1 MMIRSNLKLVKILQV
16 LVISGL
22 LFCGF
27 TDRASAAP
35 AVIRKIDIQKD
46 PLSVKIFLNRN
57 ISVKVIRVGK
67 NEILI
72 ALTNVALGKGF
83 KINEQEKSLVQ
94 KVAVEKMQG
103 NVIAV
108 LLTGHHPY
116 EYMQSGFNKAD
127 SSFVLTLEKNEG
139 KKKTEDIVP
148 EKTKAPLLPEEK
160 ESPGNEAIKSDKDP
174 LGVNKTGPETVSKKV
189 SAPKEEEDDPESPKI
204 KETEKSAKELE
215 PKKPDKIPVPPVYVP
230 PKRGQS
236 GNKGDI
242 SDLVRV
248 MDGAGCDSNLIADS
262 LLLLKKDLY
271 QEAFES
277 LDQYIVQGNSTC
289 LEKAYFL
296 KAYAFLQT
304 VKKDD
309 FAQLL
314 KVERMYQDAL
324 VSYPKSP
331 YVPYAYTAIGIIQKQ
346 MNNIAAA
353 EGYFNIVKRDYLDY
367 SGLPEVIYHLADIY
381 EKKGFLDKALT
392 YFKQVFED
400 TVENSYIP
408 DAGIGYG
415 RALYE
420 KRQYLESLSV
430 LNYVVASNPDK
441 VYKTHELL
449 LVMGNANFEIGQ
461 SSAAREILTRL
472 WNLFPDLKDPDIILS
487 KIGDTYGMDNNGE
500 KAVKIYELV
509 RQKYPDTEGY
519 IASSI
524 GIARYVK
531 SDQEKIDIYEMIK
544 KKFPENSYSRI
555 AMMRLAEIYQANGD
569 YSKCIKEI
577 ENLLLVH
584 PRGLRYEAIKLMQK
598 AYEAM
603 FRKQLKSNEFT
614 QVLNRYE
621 LEHPR
626 IDRMGSRE
634 IALTVGLSYLN
645 AKLYDES
652 FNHLIG
658 AYKQY
663 DRSSRPPELL
673 FGLGVAMDES
683 GRDDDALKLLNAFSD
698 QFPKNE
704 NRIETLIRTG
714 NIYLEKKEFQMSS
727 DRFKEAH
734 KISKNHLERGKIL
747 LSHSSVYE
755 KKGDMKMVSDLLEEA
770 VKEIALASGE
780 NYELLTETYKELGQ
794 SYIALKNYVRAADSY
809 QKALSL
815 SNNDQEKANL
825 GFLLGDAYQKGNILL
840 KAKEAFEQVVASYD
854 SVWARLAQQRLN
866 TLELAE
872 TVQNS

>member
-1 MMIRSNLKLVKILQV
+1 MIRSSLKAVKILQV

-22 LFCGF
+22 LFCVCP
-27 TDRASAAP
+27 DKVSAVP
-35 AVIRKIDIQKD
+35 AMIHKIDIQKD

-57 ISVKVIRVGK
+57 ISVKVIQVGK
-67 NEILI
+67 KEILI
-72 ALTNVALGKGF
+72 ALTNVVLGKGF
-83 KINEQEKSLVQ
+83 KINEQDNALVQ

-108 LLTGHHPY
+108 LLTGHRPY

-127 SSFVLTLEKNEG
+127 SSFVLTLEKNGE
-139 KKKTEDIVP
+139 KKKTEDIP
-148 EKTKAPLLPEEK
+148 LQKSNTPLLPKDEASS
-160 ESPGNEAIKSDKDP
+160 ESKAVQSDKDRDIYS
-174 LGVNKTGPETVSKKV
+174 GPEMGLKK
-189 SAPKEEEDDPESPKI
+189 EEDDTDASKN
-204 KETEKSAKELE
+204 KEAEKAVKAVVS
-215 PKKPDKIPVPPVYVP
+215 KKPDKIAVPPVYVP
-230 PKRGQS
+230 PKREQS

-242 SDLVRV
+242 SDLIRV
-248 MDGAGCDSNLIADS
+248 MTGAGCDSNLIADA
-262 LLLLKKDLY
+262 LLLMKGERY
-271 QEAFES
+271 QDAFDS
-277 LDQYIVQGNSTC
+277 LDQYIAQGNPTC

-296 KAYAFLQT
+296 KAYAFSQT

-314 KVERMYQDAL
+314 KAERMYQDAL
-324 VSYPKSP
+324 VSYPKSS
-331 YVPYAYTAIGIIQKQ
+331 YVPYAYSAIGIIQKL
-346 MNNIAAA
+346 MNNDAAS
-353 EGYFNIVKRDYLDY
+353 EGYFNIVKQDYLDY
-367 SGLPEVIYHLADIY
+367 SGLPEVIYHLADLY

-400 TVENSYIP
+400 PVENSYIP

-420 KRQYLESLSV
+420 KRQYLNSLSV
-430 LNYVVASNPDK
+430 LNYVVASTPDK
-441 VYKTHELL
+441 VYTTHELL
-449 LVMGNANFEIGQ
+449 LIMGNANFEIGQ
-461 SSAAREILTRL
+461 TETAREILTRL
-472 WNLFPDLKDPDIILS
+472 LNLYPDIKDPDIILS
-487 KIGDTYGMDNNGE
+487 KIGDTYGMDNKGE

-509 RQKYPDTEGY
+509 REKYPDTEGY

-524 GIARYVK
+524 GLARYMK

-544 KKFPENSYSRI
+544 KKFPENSYSRV
-555 AMMRLAEIYQANGD
+555 AMMRLAEIYQTSGD
-569 YSKCIKEI
+569 YARCIKEI
-577 ENLLLVH
+577 ENLLLAH
-584 PRGLRYEAIKLMQK
+584 PRGLRYEAVKLMQK

-603 FRKQLKSNEFT
+603 FQKQLKSNEFT

-634 IALTVGLSYLN
+634 IALSVGLSYLK

-652 FNHLIG
+652 FNHLIS

-663 DRSSRPPELL
+663 DRASRPPELL

-683 GRDDDALKLLNAFSD
+683 GRDDDAIKLLNAFSN

-704 NRIETLIRTG
+704 NRIETLIRAG
-714 NIYLEKKEFQMSS
+714 HIYLEKKDYQTSS
-727 DRFKEAH
+727 DKFKEAH
-734 KISKNHLERGKIL
+734 KISKNHIEKGTIL

-755 KKGDMKMVSDLLEEA
+755 KKGDMKTASDLREEA

-780 NYELLTETYKELGQ
+780 NYELLTEAYKQLGQ
-794 SYIALKNYVRAADSY
+794 SYIALKNYVKAADSY
-809 QKALSL
+809 QKALNL

-825 GFLLGDAYQKGNILL
+825 GFLLGDAYQKGNIIL

>member
-1 MMIRSNLKLVKILQV
+1 MKSTGKVKVKNMIPSNLKLVKFFQV

-22 LFCGF
+22 LFYVSPEKVSA
-27 TDRASAAP
+27 ASAE
-35 AVIRKIDIQKD
+35 ILKIEIQKD
-46 PLSVKIFLNRN
+46 PLSVKIFLSRN
-57 ISVKVIRVGK
+57 IPVKVIQVEK
-67 NEILI
+67 KELLI
-72 ALTNVALGKGF
+72 ALTNVTLGKGF
-83 KINEQEKSLVQ
+83 AIKEQEKSLVK

-103 NVIAV
+103 NVIAI
-108 LLTGHHPY
+108 LLTGHQPY
-116 EYMQSGFNKAD
+116 EYLQSGFNKAD
-127 SSFVLTLEKNEG
+127 SSFVLTLEKNVE
-139 KKKTEDIVP
+139 KKKTEI
-148 EKTKAPLLPEEK
+148 
-160 ESPGNEAIKSDKDP
+160 S
-174 LGVNKTGPETVSKKV
+174 ETVLKKIP
-189 SAPKEEEDDPESPKI
+189 APKEGEDDSETPKIREAAKPANEPES
-204 KETEKSAKELE
+204 
-215 PKKPDKIPVPPVYVP
+215 KKPDKIAAPSVYVP
-230 PKRGQS
+230 PKRVQG
-236 GNKGDI
+236 GNRGDI
-242 SDLVRV
+242 SDLVRTI
-248 MDGAGCDSNLIADS
+248 DGSGCDSNLIADS

-271 QEAFES
+271 QEAFDS
-277 LDQYIVQGNSTC
+277 LDQYIVQANSTC
-289 LEKAYFL
+289 LEKAFFL

-314 KVERMYQDAL
+314 KAERVFQDAL

-346 MNNIAAA
+346 MNNAAAA
-353 EGYFNIVKRDYLDY
+353 EGYFNIVKRDYPDY

-415 RALYE
+415 RTLFE
-420 KRQYLESLSV
+420 KRQYLDSLSV
-430 LNYVVASNPDK
+430 LNYVVESNPKK
-441 VYKTHELL
+441 VYATHELL
-449 LVMGNANFEIGQ
+449 LIMGDANFEIGQ
-461 SSAAREILTRL
+461 SRSAREILTRL
-472 WNLFPDLKDPDIILS
+472 LNLFPEIKDPDIILS

-500 KAVKIYELV
+500 KAIKIYELV

-524 GIARYVK
+524 GIARYMK
-531 SDQEKIDIYEMIK
+531 SDKEKIDIYEMIK

-555 AMMRLAEIYQANGD
+555 AMMRLAEIYQTNGD
-569 YSKCIKEI
+569 YGKCIKEI
-577 ENLLLVH
+577 ENLLSVH

-603 FRKQLKSNEFT
+603 FQKQLKSNEFT

-621 LEHPR
+621 LEYPR

-634 IALTVGLSYLN
+634 IAMSVGLSYLK
-645 AKLYDES
+645 AELYDES
-652 FNHLIG
+652 FNQLIS

-683 GRDDDALKLLNAFSD
+683 GRDDDALKLLNAFSS
-698 QFPKNE
+698 QFPKSE
-704 NRIETLIRTG
+704 NRAEALIRAG
-714 NIYLEKKEFQMSS
+714 NIYLEKKNYQMSS
-727 DRFKEAH
+727 DKFEEAV
-734 KISKNHLERGKIL
+734 KITKNHLEKGKIL
-747 LSHSSVYE
+747 ITHSTVYE
-755 KKGDMKMVSDLLEEA
+755 KKGDMKTASDLREEA

-780 NYELLTETYKELGQ
+780 NYEVLTEAYKELGQ
-794 SYIALKNYVRAADSY
+794 SYIAIKNYIKAADSY

-815 SNNDQEKANL
+815 SKNDQEKANL
-825 GFLLGDAYQKGNILL
+825 GFLLGDAYQKGNIIP
-840 KAKEAFEQVVASYD
+840 KAREAFKQVVASYD

>member
-1 MMIRSNLKLVKILQV
+1 MMRSNLKMVKILQI

-22 LFCGF
+22 LFSAF
-27 TDRASAAP
+27 PDKVWAAP
-35 AVIRKIDIQKD
+35 AVIRNIDIQKD
-46 PLSVKIFLNRN
+46 PLSVKIFLNRD
-57 ISVKVIRVGK
+57 IAVKVVRVGK
-67 NEILI
+67 KEVLI
-72 ALTNVALGKGF
+72 ALTNATLGKGF
-83 KINEQEKSLVQ
+83 KIKEQEKSLVQ

-116 EYMQSGFNKAD
+116 EHMQSGFNKAD
-127 SSFVLTLEKNEG
+127 SSFVLTLEKKGE
-139 KKKTEDIVP
+139 KKKTGDTVS
-148 EKTKAPLLPEEK
+148 EKKEAAPPLPEEQESLEFTK
-160 ESPGNEAIKSDKDP
+160 PGQESPKGTDA
-174 LGVNKTGPETVSKKV
+174 GPESELKKIPG
-189 SAPKEEEDDPESPKI
+189 PKEEEEDAEAA
-204 KETEKSAKELE
+204 KSNEAGKLVKDLEL
-215 PKKPDKIPVPPVYVP
+215 KKPEKIPVPPVYVP
-230 PKRGQS
+230 PKREQS

-242 SDLVRV
+242 SDLLKI
-248 MDGAGCDSNLIADS
+248 MSGTGCDSDLISNS
-262 LLLLKKDLY
+262 LLLLKKELY
-271 QEAFES
+271 QEAFDS
-277 LDQYIVQGNSTC
+277 LDQYIIQGNATC
-289 LEKAYFL
+289 LEKAHFL
-296 KAYAFLQT
+296 KAHAFLQT

-314 KVERMYQDAL
+314 KAERMYQDAL

-331 YVPYAYTAIGIIQKQ
+331 YVPYAYSAIGIIQKQ

-392 YFKQVFED
+392 YYKQVFED
-400 TVENSYIP
+400 TIENSHIP

-420 KRQYLESLSV
+420 KRQYLDSLSV
-430 LNYVVASNPDK
+430 LNYVVESNPDK

-449 LVMGNANFEIGQ
+449 QIMGNANFEIGQ
-461 SSAAREILTRL
+461 SKAARDILTRL
-472 WNLFPDLKDPDIILS
+472 LNLFPDLKDPDIILS
-487 KIGDTYGMDNNGE
+487 KIGDTYGMDNNDE

-524 GIARYVK
+524 GIARHVK

-544 KKFPENSYSRI
+544 KKFPENTYSRI

-569 YSKCIKEI
+569 YGRCIKEI
-577 ENLLLVH
+577 ESLLLAH

-603 FRKQLKSNEFT
+603 FQKQLKSNEFT

-626 IDRMGSRE
+626 IDRMGSRK
-634 IALTVGLSYLN
+634 IALSVGLSYLD

-652 FNHLIG
+652 FNHLIS

-663 DRSSRPPELL
+663 DKSSRPPELL

-683 GRDDDALKLLNAFSD
+683 GRDEDALKILNAFSN

-704 NRIETLIRTG
+704 NRVETLIRAG
-714 NIYLEKKEFQMSS
+714 NIYLEKKEYQMSS
-727 DRFKEAH
+727 DKFKDAH
-734 KISKNHLERGKIL
+734 KISKSHLEKGKIL
-747 LSHSSVYE
+747 MMHSSVYE
-755 KKGDMKMVSDLLEEA
+755 KKGDMKTASDLREEA
-770 VKEIALASGE
+770 AKEIALASGE
-780 NYELLTETYKELGQ
+780 NYELLTEVYKELGQ
-794 SYIALKNYVRAADSY
+794 SYSALKNYVRAADAY
-809 QKALSL
+809 QKALAL

-840 KAKEAFEQVVASYD
+840 KAKEAFKQVVASYD

>member
-1 MMIRSNLKLVKILQV
+1 MIRSNLKLVKILQI
-16 LVISGL
+16 LVVSGL
-22 LFCGF
+22 LFSVF
-27 TDRASAAP
+27 LDKVWAAP
-35 AVIRKIDIQKD
+35 AVIRNIDIQKD
-46 PLSVKIFLNRN
+46 PLSVKIFLNRD
-57 ISVKVIRVGK
+57 IAVKVIRVGK
-67 NEILI
+67 KEVLI
-72 ALTNVALGKGF
+72 ALTNATLGKGF
-83 KINEQEKSLVQ
+83 KIKEQEKSLVQ

-127 SSFVLTLEKNEG
+127 SSFVLTLEKKGE
-139 KKKTEDIVP
+139 KKKTEDGISEKKEIPPLSEEQDSP
-148 EKTKAPLLPEEK
+148 ESIKPGK
-160 ESPGNEAIKSDKDP
+160 ES
-174 LGVNKTGPETVSKKV
+174 LKTTISGLETDSKKMPG
-189 SAPKEEEDDPESPKI
+189 PKEEEDEAEPLKSNEAGKLAKDLELRRPEKI
-204 KETEKSAKELE
+204 QA
-215 PKKPDKIPVPPVYVP
+215 PPVYVP
-230 PKRGQS
+230 PKREQS

-242 SDLVRV
+242 SDLLRGI
-248 MDGAGCDSNLIADS
+248 DGMGCDSDLISNA

-271 QEAFES
+271 QEAFDS
-277 LDQYIVQGNSTC
+277 LDQYIIQGNSTC
-289 LEKAYFL
+289 LEKAHFL
-296 KAYAFLQT
+296 KAYAFMQT

-314 KVERMYQDAL
+314 KAERMYQDAL

-331 YVPYAYTAIGIIQKQ
+331 YVPYAYSAIGIIQKQ

-353 EGYFNIVKRDYLDY
+353 EGYFNIVKRDYPNY
-367 SGLPEVIYHLADIY
+367 SGLPEVIYHLAEIY

-420 KRQYLESLSV
+420 KRQYLDSLSV
-430 LNYVVASNPDK
+430 LNYVVESNPDK

-449 LVMGNANFEIGQ
+449 LIMGNANFEIGQ
-461 SSAAREILTRL
+461 SKAAREILTRL
-472 WNLFPDLKDPDIILS
+472 LNLFPDLKDPDVILT

-544 KKFPENSYSRI
+544 KKFPENTYSRV

-569 YSKCIKEI
+569 YGKCIKEI
-577 ENLLLVH
+577 ENLLLAH

-603 FRKQLKSNEFT
+603 FQKQLKSNEFT

-626 IDRMGSRE
+626 IDRMGSRK
-634 IALTVGLSYLN
+634 IALSVGLSYLN

-652 FNHLIG
+652 FNHLIS

-683 GRDDDALKLLNAFSD
+683 GRDDDALKILNAFSD

-704 NRIETLIRTG
+704 NRVETLIRAG
-714 NIYLEKKEFQMSS
+714 HIYLEKKDYQTSS
-727 DRFKEAH
+727 DKFKDAH
-734 KISKNHLERGKIL
+734 KISKNHIEKGTIL

-755 KKGDMKMVSDLLEEA
+755 KKGDMKTASDLREEA
-770 VKEIALASGE
+770 VKEIALAPGE
-780 NYELLTETYKELGQ
+780 NYELLTEAYKQLGQ
-794 SYIALKNYVRAADSY
+794 SYIALKNYVKAADSY
-809 QKALSL
+809 QKALNL

-825 GFLLGDAYQKGNILL
+825 GFLLGDAYQKGNVLL